1 MGVFNSRHPAHL
13 QAVPSFLLLTPN
25 SCDSFKVILKLQSKK
40 GTRKNST
47 VSYPLLPKFLKAAKL
62 LKTYLKSCQT
72 AQRHARVINE

>member
-1 MGVFNSRHPAHL
+1 MFNSRHPAHL

-25 SCDSFKVILKLQSKK
+25 SCASFKVILKLQSKK
-40 GTRKNST
+40 RRTRKNST